1 MVFDCEKEPSFFF
14 VRPALHW
21 RAATDYSLCRPTG
34 RHISSRTS
42 CACFSKVSY
51 PKGADQVRAIKR
63 FTILQPQGTV
73 TDAGL
78 LAGLR
83 AMATA
88 WKSSLEGCG
97 QGLRYARR
105 CCPGMTEAL
114 HRLKL
119 RAHQRPPALFK
130 AIASN
135 VALRFANHKV
145 LLVHN
150 HFGFVHQRALSCSQ
164 GQVVKTTR
172 HPLPKPPR
180 AAATRGPSPPPS
192 PAGGVANTPQVN
204 PFAARDH
211 IIHSAI
217 ALAHEQLFKV
227 KRASLSL
234 KAVHSTVVF
243 QRPRALK
250 GVHSALAHIKHHWRG
265 VSWFL
270 AFEIKSYD
278 TIDRPRQQAFL
289 QERIDDPKFFVLMHQ
304 LCDAGASVHHLRR
317 AVRPVTPP
325 IAADVTPPNPHQR
338 LSTVARGEPYVDTW
352 ARTRLVRPVKK
363 PHVCYKPTSSGAS
376 VNVLPGNDY
385 GLRRRHQS
393 SGWCPLT
400 VLRTMLLNKSLL
412 WYVCFGSLVLFHL
425 TPIAFS
431 LTWGVVKQL
440 LKHHHRC
447 TKDPGDTGR
456 WKPGQLWRLV
466 VWAGLRDEETQR
478 WRTLATCFRLD
489 YVLVKHRW
497 CAAASRHAVAS
508 KQPPLNNPALT
519 SWQAALVSTG
529 CTRHPSLSGEA
540 KNKAAAGANVA
551 HRLAVYS
558 RSDERAKALGLQKQ
572 PRLAQ
577 RLAGFP
583 KGGFPYPQC
592 TTSSTALKQRCL
604 LILGGRRNDPPRT
617 KAAAE
622 ACPGGLRGVQVLLRP
637 KGSGCR
643 PVAPRPC
650 LHVRGTAWWR
660 HAQRLFLSKHKKAVR
675 FKLVFAFRQP
685 KALFKNPTVT
695 PSNITQRVRGT
706 RTTLL
711 LNQNK
716 GTCHQAWFDFG
727 VEPTSDFGARQS
739 WDRAPVTKTA
749 LRLADSVFDLSV
761 QVQQQRAHVVKHKL
775 FKRAPF
781 RHRTPQTV
789 TAACHQTKA
798 QPPNDPTTVRPYVR
812 LKYTLGHI
820 GLQQLDHEIDRLRTT
835 FETKRPLT
843 VTKTDHPSGVQ
854 RAALTLSDPG
864 KVVWKFGQG
873 AGLSERLFRIG
884 RSQATGMAQCLRLVT
899 PHFAHSAA
907 AMASASASAA
917 ASAAEA
923 SKCDLY
929 KASLD
934 EASSFVP
941 SFSPVRVRYV
951 RYANQLLLGIAGT
964 ASMVTN
970 LRNRIIHCVQ
980 SDLKLPL
987 GLAHSTHLK
996 ARQAALFLGFRLSGT
1011 QPSHLDQNR
1020 VLHPEREKR
1029 RRRRLRNLAR
1039 LYKRAGYV
1047 AAKGRLR
1054 RTVPLQRPPLA
1065 CLGAFAVPSTHKAE
1079 ASLSF
1084 KSSAKR
1090 PCGGIRTWSY
1100 KCVPTTKEV
1109 TALVSTSHCCF
1120 VATSP
1125 WSAVRL
1131 ATAARARGSSTT
1143 QGCGL
1148 DLPSPTCSKPR
1159 WSSKTGPCA
1168 MNRVLG
1174 WRSNDSMS
1182 KACFPASSNLFGA
1195 WWNVT
1200 KDGGRRVPT
1209 NSRLLKPFAA
1219 GLRIEKRASFQK
1231 AEGLCITRP
1240 TFWPKWNAYSQAWFV
1255 PAPKPRLG
1263 VSLFARQSRFA
1274 RPCRA
1279 AAKRQPLC
1287 LSCQAQYRQACL
1299 LASLP
1304 SAVPE
1309 RAGALNQL
1317 SFWAGVYV
1325 PPRFASPPVTTFGVR
1340 PFPLRVAAQHT
1351 KHRFRIG
1358 RQTTPNQYNAFVSI
1372 FLALNHWE
1380 PRSFG
1385 VAARRPYAPNRH
1397 KWLKRKHPN
1406 TPRKR
1411 ALTTYGVEGCTDL
1424 TVSPWTFLARKI
1436 ERHKRKWK
1444 ASLGAKNTKLWHQM
1458 SNRFPV
1464 GKRSVTSVFITNMPW
1479 FCGSAAEQAAAV
1491 WPITKVLDDKGTFSG
1506 HKEGLSGQAHC
1517 GLRPGSTY
1525 TAPKT
1530 EQRPKLWCRT
1540 SLCSDHAFLGEYGV
1554 WCSAAWKALAV
1565 AGPSEARGVGLRFI
1579 FRFWGCCLRLWAYVQ
1594 TRSAWKAAATCL
1606 PLTEGLHTWTPPP
1619 GLTWQSL
1626 RYKGSTGRR
1635 HFRTNLRSLYSLGVK
1650 NALEVL
1656 RTLALLREAALPL
1669 TGHSRTKDCFVSQ
1682 SFAQKRSLSKPR
1694 LGALESQSV
1703 HHQFPNWRSTLCADD
1718 PVYSVLK
1725 HTVLSLNVLWCGINH
1740 LAQPQPCLQCPA
1752 ALCFGPAW
1760 CFSAAHQT
1768 ASEAAASCRANSV
1781 TRGPVTRARAAT
1793 SGYLKTAYGRRTPA
1807 DSADDQSQVKPLVV
1821 DERVLLISPE
1831 DTSVPALVP
1840 SSLNEEHSRCAA
1852 KGIPFLPLGLGT
1864 TLTEHLW
1871 TKRWLFHL
1879 DKPPL
1884 RLGQGLRQVKG
1895 RRPPV
1900 QSTQAETI
1908 RPWLGRSVVDQKTLR
1923 LTAPLELILK
1933 LLRER
1938 GIITAKRARP
1948 SHVARL
1954 SNLPD
1959 QHIVQYYKGVAH
1971 GLLNVYRGCDN
1982 LDKVRSIVDYQI
1994 VWSALFTL
2002 ANKHKTSARQIRL
2015 QIRPWTPYR
2024 HQTNRAPVDETT
2036 PRSGLCLRPLGTK
2049 ERR

>member
-14 VRPALHW
+14 FVRPALLW
-21 RAATDYSLCRPTG
+21 RAATYYSLCRPTG
-34 RHISSRTS
+34 SHSESLPS

-51 PKGADQVRAIKR
+51 LKGADQVRARKR
-63 FTILQPQGTV
+63 FTKKQPKTV
-73 TDAGL
+73 NAGL
-78 LAGLR
+78 LACLR

-105 CCPGMTEAL
+105 CCPGYLAK

-180 AAATRGPSPPPS
+180 AAATRGPCAWC
-192 PAGGVANTPQVN
+192 PAVGVANTPQVN

-211 IIHSAI
+211 IIHSALR
-217 ALAHEQLFKV
+217 ALAQEQLWKV
-227 KRASLSL
+227 KLPSLSL
-234 KAVHSTVVF
+234 KAVNSTVVF

-317 AVRPVTPP
+317 AVRPYTPP
-325 IAADVTPPNPHQR
+325 IAADVTPANPQQRPSTYASLFPN
-338 LSTVARGEPYVDTW
+338 VDTW
-352 ARTRLVRPVKK
+352 ARTRVVRPVKK
-363 PHVCYKPTSSGAS
+363 QPPLVCYKPTCSGPRKP
-376 VNVLPGNDY
+376 NVLPGNDY

-393 SGWCPLT
+393 SGLCPLT
-400 VLRTMLLNKSLL
+400 VLRTMLLNISLL
-412 WYVCFGSLVLFHL
+412 SYVCFGPPKQLFHF

-440 LKHHHRC
+440 FKHHHRC
-447 TKDPGDTGR
+447 TKDPADTRR

-478 WRTLATCFRLD
+478 LRTLATCFRLD

-508 KQPPLNNPALT
+508 KHRGLNNPALT

-529 CTRHPSLSGEA
+529 CTRHPSQRGEA
-540 KNKAAAGANVA
+540 KNKAAGANVA

-558 RSDERAKALGLQKQ
+558 RSDERAKALCLQKCW
-572 PRLAQ
+572 LAKTK
-577 RLAGFP
+577 AGFP
-583 KGGFPYPQC
+583 KGGFPYPQY

-604 LILGGRRNDPPRT
+604 LILGGRRRRNDPPRT
-617 KAAAE
+617 LAAAE
-622 ACPGGLRGVQVLLRP
+622 ACPGCLRGVQVLCRP
-637 KGSGCR
+637 KGYGCR

-675 FKLVFAFRQP
+675 FKLVLAFRQP

-695 PSNITQRVRGT
+695 PSNLGPQRVGLQ
-706 RTTLL
+706 TTWH

-716 GTCHQAWFDFG
+716 GTFNQALFDFG
-727 VEPTSDFGARQS
+727 VEPTSDFGAPLS

-749 LRLADSVFDLSV
+749 LRLADGVFDLSV

-781 RHRTPQTV
+781 LHRTPQTV

-854 RAALTLSDPG
+854 RAALSLSDPW
-864 KVVWKFGQG
+864 KVVFLFGQG

-884 RSQATGMAQCLRLVT
+884 RSQATGMAQSHGLGT

-907 AMASASASAA
+907 VSAAASAA
-917 ASAAEA
+917 AEAAEA

-929 KASLD
+929 KAASAD
-934 EASSFVP
+934 EAFP
-941 SFSPVRVRYV
+941 SERPVRVRYV
-951 RYANQLLLGIAGT
+951 RYANELLLGIAGP
-964 ASMVTN
+964 ASLVTN

-1047 AAKGRLR
+1047 AAKGGLR

-1065 CLGAFAVPSTHKAE
+1065 CLGAPKTSTHKAE
-1079 ASLSF
+1079 ASLSY

-1090 PCGGIRTWSY
+1090 RNSGGIRTRSY

-1109 TALVSTSHCCF
+1109 TALVSTSHCCL

-1131 ATAARARGSSTT
+1131 AYAARVRGSSTT
-1143 QGCGL
+1143 GCGL

-1159 WSSKTGPCA
+1159 WSSQNGPCA
-1168 MNRVLG
+1168 INRVLR
-1174 WRSNDSMS
+1174 WRSNDSMA
-1182 KACFPASSNLFGA
+1182 KASFPASSNVFRA

-1200 KDGGRRVPT
+1200 KDGGRRAPT

-1219 GLRIEKRASFQK
+1219 ASLGSAVLTGFGPSFQE
-1231 AEGLCITRP
+1231 ADGLCITRP
-1240 TFWPKWNAYSQAWFV
+1240 AFWPKWNAYSQAWFV
-1255 PAPKPRLG
+1255 PAPKPRP
-1263 VSLFARQSRFA
+1263 S
-1274 RPCRA
+1274 RA
-1279 AAKRQPLC
+1279 AAKRQPLQV
-1287 LSCQAQYRQACL
+1287 SFVASNSEGCL

-1304 SAVPE
+1304 PAVPE
-1309 RAGALNQL
+1309 GAGALNQL
-1317 SFWAGVYV
+1317 PFWAGVYV
-1325 PPRFASPPVTTFGVR
+1325 RRRFASPPSTTHGVW

-1358 RQTTPNQYNAFVSI
+1358 LQTTPNQYNAFVSH
-1372 FLALNHWE
+1372 FLAFNHLE

-1385 VAARRPYAPNRH
+1385 VAARRPYAPNH
-1397 KWLKRKHPN
+1397 LKWLKRKHPN

-1424 TVSPWTFLARKI
+1424 TLRPLTFLARKI

-1444 ASLGAKNTKLWHQM
+1444 ASLGAKKTKLWHKM
-1458 SNRFPV
+1458 SNFFPE
-1464 GKRSVTSVFITNMPW
+1464 GKRSVTSVFITNRPW
-1479 FCGSAAEQAAAV
+1479 FFGSAAEQTAAV
-1491 WPITKVLDDKGTFSG
+1491 WPICFTYHKGTFSR

-1517 GLRPGSTY
+1517 GLPPGSTY
-1525 TAPKT
+1525 TAFHT
-1530 EQRPKLWCRT
+1530 AEQRPKLWCRT
-1540 SLCSDHAFLGEYGV
+1540 SLCSDHAFLGEYGLL
-1554 WCSAAWKALAV
+1554 CSAAWKALAS

-1594 TRSAWKAAATCL
+1594 TRSAFKAAATCL
-1606 PLTEGLHTWTPPP
+1606 PLTEGLHTLTPQP

-1650 NALEVL
+1650 KALEVL
-1656 RTLALLREAALPL
+1656 RTHLLFGALPL
-1669 TGHSRTKDCFVSQ
+1669 SRRDDRTKDFVSQ
-1682 SFAQKRSLSKPR
+1682 SFAPNRGLSKPR

-1703 HHQFPNWRSTLCADD
+1703 HHQFPNRRRFLRSADD

-1725 HTVLSLNVLWCGINH
+1725 HTVLSFHVLWCGINH
-1740 LAQPQPCLQCPA
+1740 LAQRQPCLLCPA
-1752 ALCFGPAW
+1752 ALSFGPAW

-1768 ASEAAASCRANSV
+1768 GSEAAASCRANSV
-1781 TRGPVTRARAAT
+1781 TRGPSTRARAAT
-1793 SGYLKTAYGRRTPA
+1793 SGVQKTAYGRRTPA
-1807 DSADDQSQVKPLVV
+1807 DSADDLSQVKPLVV
-1821 DERVLLISPE
+1821 DERVLWISTTV
-1831 DTSVPALVP
+1831 TSVPALVP
-1840 SSLNEEHSRCAA
+1840 SCLNEEHSRCAA
-1852 KGIPFLPLGLGT
+1852 KGIPHLPLGLGT

-1871 TKRWLFHL
+1871 PKRWLFHL

-1923 LTAPLELILK
+1923 VTAPLELILK

-1959 QHIVQYYKGVAH
+1959 QHIVQYYKGVAL
-1971 GLLNVYRGCDN
+1971 GLLNYYRGSDN
-1982 LDKVRSIVDYQI
+1982 LDKVQSIVDYQI
-1994 VWSALFTL
+1994 YWSALFTL

-2015 QIRPWTPYR
+2015 QIRPPD
-2024 HQTNRAPVDETT
+2024 PV
-2036 PRSGLCLRPLGTK
+2036 
-2049 ERR
+2049 